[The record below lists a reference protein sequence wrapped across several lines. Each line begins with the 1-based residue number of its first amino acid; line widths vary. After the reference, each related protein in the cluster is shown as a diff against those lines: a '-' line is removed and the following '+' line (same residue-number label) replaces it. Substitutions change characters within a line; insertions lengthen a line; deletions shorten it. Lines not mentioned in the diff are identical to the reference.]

1 MCWKGAISG
10 MHQGQPAIP
19 PLFLSRFQVDD
30 RAPFVRHL
38 NRLEVEIGREDYRHL
53 KRVQRLEGELSEQQK
68 SGMRDLT
75 DRLLATT
82 QNDYNRRLL
91 QRLGIRVLLDV
102 GRYRV
107 YYCMKGQ
114 TIRFDAVWRE
124 RVLERFFGRMPLDRT
139 GWCDC
144 GAPLP
149 HFEARYEP
157 DDAGGALL
165 LRRRD
170 GGTNDDRLLTA
181 PHGPYDPHTLEVALY
196 FLRTGKAGAAVIN
209 LGFAGREPLTDSNL
223 ERLKSWGVPLN
234 PSNIDVIYPYLDD
247 RGHPCSYKTERKLP
261 DYLDILGMVAPA
273 VILDIHGCVGTCPE
287 DRRVVVGLGGMPPW
301 IDPDAVGR
309 LEPHGE
315 ILHLFPDER
324 LREGLELVRELS
336 EEIFVQFCSDLETC
350 YNFVLLGGLQA
361 VGRRI
366 HPKQD
371 TESLI
376 EGEERSFLP
385 AERVRWLPGAGAN
398 ALQRSR
404 VAGLPG
410 PPLVLHVEIPTVIRR
425 NMALRLAEM
434 AIFDSLDSSGL

>member
-1 MCWKGAISG
+1 

-19 PLFLSRFQVDD
+19 PMFLSRFQVDE

-53 KRVQRLEGELSEQQK
+53 KRVERLPRALTAAEK
-68 SGMRDLT
+68 SGLIDLT
-75 DRLLATT
+75 GRLLSTT

-91 QRLGIRVLLDV
+91 QRLGIQVLLDAR
-102 GRYRV
+102 RYRV
-107 YYCMKGQ
+107 YYCMRGQ

-124 RVLERFFGRMPLDRT
+124 RVLDRFFGRVPLDRT
-139 GWCDC
+139 GWQDC
-144 GAPLP
+144 GSSLP
-149 HFEARYEP
+149 DFEVRYEP

-165 LRRRD
+165 FRRQ
-170 GGTNDDRLLTA
+170 GGDAAGDRLLTA

-196 FLRTGKAGAAVIN
+196 FLRSGKAGAAVIN

-234 PSNIDVIYPYLDD
+234 PSNIDVIYPYLDE
-247 RGHPCSYKTERKLP
+247 RGYPCSYKTERALP
-261 DYLDILGMVAPA
+261 DYLAVLGMAAPA

-287 DRRVVVGLGGMPPW
+287 DRKVVVGLGGMPPW
-301 IDPDAVGR
+301 PVPDGVGR

-315 ILHLFPDER
+315 ILHLFPNQR

-336 EEIFVQFCSDLETC
+336 EEVFVQFCSDPQTC

-366 HPKQD
+366 NPKQD
-371 TESLI
+371 TQSLI

-404 VAGLPG
+404 VADLPG
-410 PPLVLHVEIPTVIRR
+410 PPLVLHVEIPTAIRR